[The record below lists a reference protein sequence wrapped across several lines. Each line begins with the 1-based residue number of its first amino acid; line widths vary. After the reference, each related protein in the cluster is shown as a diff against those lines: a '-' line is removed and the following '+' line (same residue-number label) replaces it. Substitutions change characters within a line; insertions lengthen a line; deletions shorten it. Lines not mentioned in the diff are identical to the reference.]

1 MIKLDNI
8 IRNRIRKLVRSE
20 RGGALAELAIMVPF
34 LAVMLAIV
42 TEVGRYYQ
50 TYTTLAKS
58 TRASARYLSNHSLNN
73 SEVARAVNL
82 VVCGKLDCAS
92 GGGDE
97 LVKGVGTGPAIAAN
111 NVCIERNA
119 TNSTITVRIP
129 RTANDCVPV
138 TGVGAPPTP
147 TPYTYQ
153 TLFNIGT
160 LMGIPSFNFN
170 LPISPRVTMFKV
182 QV

>member
-1 MIKLDNI
+1 MICMNNI
-8 IRNRIRKLVRSE
+8 IVKRLRTLIRCE

-58 TRASARYLSNHSLNN
+58 TRSSARYLSNHSLTNA
-73 SEVARAVNL
+73 EVGRAVSL
-82 VVCGKLDCAS
+82 VVCGKLSCA
-92 GGGDE
+92 GGDE
-97 LVKGVGTGPAIAAN
+97 LVKGVGTGPAIAAA
-111 NVCIERNA
+111 NVCIERN
-119 TNSTITVRIP
+119 TINSTITVRIP
-129 RTANDCVPV
+129 RTNDCVPV
-138 TGVGAPPTP
+138 TGVGAPAG

-160 LMGIPSFNFN
+160 LMGIPSFNFG
-170 LPISPRVTMFKV
+170 LPISPRTTMFKV

>member
-1 MIKLDNI
+1 MIRLNNI
-8 IRNRIRKLVRSE
+8 IVKRLRTLIRSE
-20 RGGALAELAIMVPF
+20 RGGALAELAILVPF

-50 TYTTLAKS
+50 TYTTLAKA
-58 TRASARYLSNHSLNN
+58 TRTSARYLSNHSLNN

-82 VVCGKLDCAS
+82 VVCGKLACT
-92 GGGDE
+92 GGDE
-97 LVKGVGTGPAIAAN
+97 LVKGVGTGPAIAAA
-111 NVCIERNA
+111 NVCIESTA
-119 TNSTITVRIP
+119 NSTITVRIP
-129 RTANDCVPV
+129 RTNDCNPVPN
-138 TGVGAPPTP
+138 VGAPAGN
-147 TPYTYQ
+147 PYTYQ

-170 LPISPRVTMFKV
+170 LPIAPRVTMFKV